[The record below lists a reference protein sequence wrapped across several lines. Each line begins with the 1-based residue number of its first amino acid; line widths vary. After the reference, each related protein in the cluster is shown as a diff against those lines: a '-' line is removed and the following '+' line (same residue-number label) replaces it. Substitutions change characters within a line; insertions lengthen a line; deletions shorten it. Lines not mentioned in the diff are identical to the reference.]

1 VREVPVARR
10 NGAAG
15 LFPDFGQVQFPFT
28 QQHLADALC
37 MSLVHTNKTL
47 RRLTASKAVRWKN
60 RTFEILDR
68 DALTTLAGYQMS
80 DRQPH
85 PFI

>member
-1 VREVPVARR
+1 
-10 NGAAG
+10 
-15 LFPDFGQVQFPFT
+15 
-28 QQHLADALC
+28 

-68 DALTTLAGYQMS
+68 EALITLAGYQIN
-80 DRQPH
+80 DRQPR